1 MWFWTAGNSTPLSQT
16 ANDYAESDI
25 RAWLNET
32 FFMTAFSA
40 EDIEIIEAS
49 FVDGSED
56 NVYLLDA
63 SAAGELTEEIRQK
76 AASDYAACQGVKT
89 GRRIRGLASQIRY
102 AYRKC
107 VLRVLHRGYLFP
119 TRQLHQ
125 HGYLS
130 RDNHRSVRRK
140 YDEQTRL

>member
-1 MWFWTAGNSTPLSQT
+1 MVLDGREFNAAVADG
-16 ANDYAESDI
+16 NDYAESDI

-89 GRRIRGLASQIRY
+89 DGGFAAWLLRSGTLTANAYYVYCTGDIYSQPVNYTNTGI
-102 AYRKC
+102 C
-107 VLRVLHRGYLFP
+107 PVITIVL
-119 TRQLHQ
+119 
-125 HGYLS
+125 
-130 RDNHRSVRRK
+130 
-140 YDEQTRL
+140 